1 MILPKV
7 YWNPAFLVLLKLLR
21 ACVNASASFHWA
33 YFFSMQELTNNIF
46 DGLEYIEGKMT
57 GTMASAKKLW
67 DAQAA
72 AIEKRRREN
81 NARYALKA
89 KNRNRLKKIRP

>member
-1 MILPKV
+1 M
-7 YWNPAFLVLLKLLR
+7 
-21 ACVNASASFHWA
+21 
-33 YFFSMQELTNNIF
+33 E
-46 DGLEYIEGKMT
+46 DKMT

-81 NARYALKA
+81 NARYALKS